1 MKHKH
6 AELIKLWA
14 DGAEIECSADDGKC
28 WYFIDSPNWECPFS
42 RFRLKRPAWQQKL
55 IDAAKAGK
63 EVQIFLGEYWI
74 RSFLNDELDNYNF
87 QNYSPVFFRI
97 KNKLTDEQRAFSEAA
112 GHIGIGDRVE
122 EYFELDL
129 GFWDSRPDED
139 LIRIHDTYL
148 VWRDAIA
155 YTKQLKDKP

>member
-1 MKHKH
+1 MNKPHEH
-6 AELIKLWA
+6 AELIKKWA
-14 DGAEIECSADDGKC
+14 DGAEIEFFDGCHWVIKTGPC
-28 WYFIDSPNWECPFS
+28 WHENQEY
-42 RFRLKRPAWQQKL
+42 RLKRPAWQQKL

-155 YTKQLKDKP
+155 YAKQLKDKP